1 MRVSRQNSVK
11 LVNAWFGE
19 QPTYILFNAPAD
31 LEDWDNLDW
40 KTYFELLEQK
50 FGLNTAQIV
59 WQKDFNKVVD
69 DLNSNAQWLRY
80 DCSVYNFLKSKGID
94 IGNVASKAYCV
105 GSKAVTVAENTAST
119 VIDATGNTVSSV
131 ADTVSNLGHN
141 AKAVV
146 GFLTSPIVL
155 LGGGGFLV
163 YHFWGDKLGLKKKRK
178 N

>member
-1 MRVSRQNSVK
+1 MRISRQNRIK
-11 LVNAWFGE
+11 IVNAWFGE

-31 LEDWDNLDW
+31 MEDWDDLDW
-40 KTYFELLEQK
+40 RTYFELLEQK
-50 FGLNTAQIV
+50 LGLATAKIV

-69 DLNSNAQWLRY
+69 DMNSNAGWLRY
-80 DCSVYNFLKSKGID
+80 NCEISDFLKTKGID

-105 GSKAVTVAENTAST
+105 GSHAVDVTVSSANK
-119 VIDATGNTVSSV
+119 VIDATGSTVGSV
-131 ADTVSNLGHN
+131 TDTVSNLGHN